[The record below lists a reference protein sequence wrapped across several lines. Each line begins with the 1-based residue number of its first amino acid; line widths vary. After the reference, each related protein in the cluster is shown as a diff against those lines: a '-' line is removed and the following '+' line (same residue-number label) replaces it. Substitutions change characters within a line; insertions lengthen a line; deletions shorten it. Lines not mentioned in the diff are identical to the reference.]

1 MAGAVTTA
9 VTVSTAALLAALPAE
24 LLTVTEKLEPL
35 FAMVV
40 AGVV

>member
-1 MAGAVTTA
+1 MPVATTVKVAAVL
-9 VTVSTAALLAALPAE
+9 VTLPAE

-35 FAMVV
+35 FAVVV